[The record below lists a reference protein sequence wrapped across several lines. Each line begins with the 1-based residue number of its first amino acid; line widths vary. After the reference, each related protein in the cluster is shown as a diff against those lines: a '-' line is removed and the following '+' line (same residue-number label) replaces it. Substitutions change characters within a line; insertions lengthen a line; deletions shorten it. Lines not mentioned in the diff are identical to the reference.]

1 MVFQYLRARYEQL
14 EDLVDRAM
22 HIPMHR
28 RWGNYVSC
36 FIILFPIS
44 AMSARLYVERDRLR
58 QLTAAPA
65 QEKEEE
71 QQQQQQQQQQQ
82 GQRER

>member
-1 MVFQYLRARYEQL
+1 MVFNYFRARYEQL

-44 AMSARLYVERDRLR
+44 AMSARLYIERDRLR
-58 QLTAAPA
+58 QLTAAPT
-65 QEKEEE
+65 
-71 QQQQQQQQQQQ
+71 QQQQQQQDTSPPEQ
-82 GQRER
+82 GQGRV